1 MKLFRNFFFYT
12 RNQRK
17 GILLLV
23 AAIVA
28 VWTVNWWLR
37 PAERSFPQTDA
48 AYMDSL
54 MKDYK
59 DFLASVKYQDSI
71 QEQRLKSQD
80 KPANRPELRPFDPNE
95 ADSALLC
102 RIGLPGWMARNVVRY
117 RQKGGV
123 FRKPEDFRRI
133 YGMTDERFEMLRP
146 YIRIARQDTATTPA
160 TADKIQPD
168 TTRKDSTRKPAIPL
182 FQHVRKYPAGTIIE
196 LNQADTTELK
206 KIPGV
211 GSVIAR
217 MIVKY
222 RTRLGGY
229 YSVSQ
234 LKDIRLRAD
243 LLEPWFCVDTTA
255 IRRINLNR
263 GGTASLRRHPYI
275 NFYQAR
281 AIVEWRK
288 EHGPLKDLTPFEQ
301 HPDFTKEDLERLRHY
316 VRFE

>member
-1 MKLFRNFFFYT
+1 MKLFRDFFFYT
-12 RNQRK
+12 RNQRR

-54 MKDYK
+54 ITDYK
-59 DFLASVKYQDSI
+59 DFLASVKYRDSI
-71 QEQRLKSQD
+71 QEQRFKPQD
-80 KPANRPELRPFDPNE
+80 RPANRPKLCPFDPNE

-123 FRKPEDFRRI
+123 FREPEDFRRI
-133 YGMTDERFEMLRP
+133 YGMTDERFETLRP
-146 YIRIARQDTATTPA
+146 YIRIAHQDTATAPM

-168 TTRKDSTRKPAIPL
+168 TTSKDSTRKPAISL

-243 LLEPWFCVDTTA
+243 LLEPWFSVDTTA
-255 IRRINLNR
+255 IRRINLNK

-301 HPDFTKEDLERLRHY
+301 HPDFTKEDLERLGHY
-316 VRFE
+316 VCYE

>member
-1 MKLFRNFFFYT
+1 MKLFRDFFFYT
-12 RNQRK
+12 RNQRR

-54 MKDYK
+54 MADYK

-71 QEQRLKSQD
+71 QEQRFKSQD

-95 ADSALLC
+95 ADSAQLR

-133 YGMTDERFEMLRP
+133 YGMTDERFETLRP
-146 YIRIARQDTATTPA
+146 YIRIARRDTATTP
-160 TADKIQPD
+160 TIVDKIQPD
-168 TTRKDSTRKPAIPL
+168 TTSKDSTRKPAIPL

-243 LLEPWFCVDTTA
+243 LLEPWFRVDTTA

-301 HPDFTKEDLERLRHY
+301 HPDFTKEDLERLGHY
-316 VRFE
+316 VCYE

>member
-1 MKLFRNFFFYT
+1 MKLFRDFFFYT
-12 RNQRK
+12 RNQRR

-54 MKDYK
+54 ITDYK

-71 QEQRLKSQD
+71 QEQRFKPQD
-80 KPANRPELRPFDPNE
+80 RPARRPEPRPFDPNE

-133 YGMTDERFEMLRP
+133 YGMTDERFETLRP
-146 YIRIARQDTATTPA
+146 YIRIAHQDTATAPA

-168 TTRKDSTRKPAIPL
+168 TTSKDSTRKPAIPL

-243 LLEPWFCVDTTA
+243 LLEPWFSVDTTA
-255 IRRINLNR
+255 IRRINLNK
-263 GGTASLRRHPYI
+263 GGTAFLRRHPYI

-316 VRFE
+316 VCFE

>member
-1 MKLFRNFFFYT
+1 MKLFRDFFFYT
-12 RNQRK
+12 RNQRR

-23 AAIVA
+23 AAIVT

-54 MKDYK
+54 MADYK

-71 QEQRLKSQD
+71 QEQRFKSQD

-95 ADSALLC
+95 ADSAQLR

-146 YIRIARQDTATTPA
+146 YIRIARRDTATTPA

-168 TTRKDSTRKPAIPL
+168 TTSKDSTRKPAISL

-243 LLEPWFCVDTTA
+243 LLEPWFSVDTTA
-255 IRRINLNR
+255 IRRINLNK
-263 GGTASLRRHPYI
+263 GGTAFLRRHPYI

-281 AIVEWRK
+281 AIVEWRR

-301 HPDFTKEDLERLRHY
+301 HPDFTKEDLERLGHY
-316 VRFE
+316 VCYE

>member
-1 MKLFRNFFFYT
+1 MKLFRDFFFYT
-12 RNQRK
+12 RNQRR

-54 MKDYK
+54 ITDYK

-71 QEQRLKSQD
+71 QEQRFKPQD
-80 KPANRPELRPFDPNE
+80 RPARRPEPRPFDPNE

-133 YGMTDERFEMLRP
+133 YGMTDERFETLRP
-146 YIRIARQDTATTPA
+146 YIRIAHQDTATAPA

-168 TTRKDSTRKPAIPL
+168 TTSKDSTRKPAIPL

-243 LLEPWFCVDTTA
+243 LLEPWFSVDTTA
-255 IRRINLNR
+255 IRRINLNK

-281 AIVEWRK
+281 AIVEWRR

-316 VRFE
+316 ACYE

>member
-1 MKLFRNFFFYT
+1 MKLFRDFFFYT
-12 RNQRK
+12 RNQRR

-37 PAERSFPQTDA
+37 PAERIFPQTDA

-54 MKDYK
+54 ITDYK

-71 QEQRLKSQD
+71 QEQRFKPQD
-80 KPANRPELRPFDPNE
+80 RPARRPEPRPFDPNE

-133 YGMTDERFEMLRP
+133 YGMTDERFETLRP
-146 YIRIARQDTATTPA
+146 YIRIAHQDTATAPA

-168 TTRKDSTRKPAIPL
+168 TTSKDSTRKPAIPL

-206 KIPGV
+206 KIPGI
-211 GSVIAR
+211 GSGIAR
-217 MIVKY
+217 RIVDY
-222 RTRLGGY
+222 RRKLGGFY
-229 YSVSQ
+229 RVEQ
-234 LKDIRLRAD
+234 LGEIHLKVNKLRQ
-243 LLEPWFCVDTTA
+243 WFSIDTTL
-255 IRRINLNR
+255 IHPLPINE
-263 GGTASLRRHPYI
+263 ASVERMMRHPYL
-275 NFYQAR
+275 NFYQAK
-281 AIVEWRK
+281 AIWEHRRK
-288 EHGPLKDLTPFEQ
+288 KGDIGSLKELSLYEEFST
-301 HPDFTKEDLERLRHY
+301 EDLERLKAYIRLD
-316 VRFE
+316 

>member
-1 MKLFRNFFFYT
+1 MKLFRDFFFYT
-12 RNQRK
+12 RNQRR

-54 MKDYK
+54 MADYK

-71 QEQRLKSQD
+71 QKQRFKSQD
-80 KPANRPELRPFDPNE
+80 KPASQPELRPFDPNE

-146 YIRIARQDTATTPA
+146 YIRIARRDTATTP
-160 TADKIQPD
+160 TIADKIQPD
-168 TTRKDSTRKPAIPL
+168 TTSKDSTRKPAIPL
-182 FQHVRKYPAGTIIE
+182 FQYVRKYPAGTIIE

-243 LLEPWFCVDTTA
+243 LLEPWFSVDTTA
-255 IRRINLNR
+255 IKRINLNR

-281 AIVEWRK
+281 AIVEWRR

>member
-1 MKLFRNFFFYT
+1 MKLFRDFFFYT
-12 RNQRK
+12 RNQRR

-54 MKDYK
+54 MADYK

-71 QEQRLKSQD
+71 QEQRFKSQD

-95 ADSALLC
+95 ADSAQLR

-146 YIRIARQDTATTPA
+146 YIRIARRDTATTPA

-168 TTRKDSTRKPAIPL
+168 TTSKDSTRKPAIPL

-243 LLEPWFCVDTTA
+243 LLEPWFSVDTTA
-255 IRRINLNR
+255 IRRINLNK
-263 GGTASLRRHPYI
+263 GGTAFLRRHPYI

-301 HPDFTKEDLERLRHY
+301 HPDFTKENLERLGHY
-316 VRFE
+316 VCYE

>member
-1 MKLFRNFFFYT
+1 MKLFRDFFFYT
-12 RNQRK
+12 RNQRR

-28 VWTVNWWLR
+28 VWTVNWWLH

-54 MKDYK
+54 ITDYK

-71 QEQRLKSQD
+71 QEQRFKPQD
-80 KPANRPELRPFDPNE
+80 RPARRPEPRPFDPNE

-102 RIGLPGWMARNVVRY
+102 RIGLPDWMARNVVRY

-133 YGMTDERFEMLRP
+133 YGMTDERFETLRP
-146 YIRIARQDTATTPA
+146 YIRIAHQDTATAPA

-168 TTRKDSTRKPAIPL
+168 TTSKDSTRKPAIPL

-206 KIPGV
+206 KIPGI

-243 LLEPWFCVDTTA
+243 LLEPWFSVDTTA
-255 IRRINLNR
+255 IRRINLNK
-263 GGTASLRRHPYI
+263 GGTAFLRRHPYI

-301 HPDFTKEDLERLRHY
+301 HPDFTKEDLERLGHY
-316 VRFE
+316 VCYE

>member
-1 MKLFRNFFFYT
+1 MKLFRDFFFYT
-12 RNQRK
+12 RNQRR

-37 PAERSFPQTDA
+37 PAERIFPQTDA

-54 MKDYK
+54 ITDYK

-71 QEQRLKSQD
+71 QEQRFKPQD
-80 KPANRPELRPFDPNE
+80 RPARRPEPRPFDPNE

-133 YGMTDERFEMLRP
+133 YGMTDERFETLRP
-146 YIRIARQDTATTPA
+146 YIRIAHQDTATAPA

-168 TTRKDSTRKPAIPL
+168 TTSKDSTRKPAIPL

-243 LLEPWFCVDTTA
+243 LLEPWFSVDTTA
-255 IRRINLNR
+255 IRRINLNK
-263 GGTASLRRHPYI
+263 GGTAFLRRHPYI

-301 HPDFTKEDLERLRHY
+301 HPDFTKEDLERLGHY
-316 VRFE
+316 VCYE

>member
-1 MKLFRNFFFYT
+1 MKLFRDFFFYT
-12 RNQRK
+12 RNQRR

-54 MKDYK
+54 MADYK

-71 QEQRLKSQD
+71 QEQRFKSQD
-80 KPANRPELRPFDPNE
+80 KPANRPELRQFDPNE
-95 ADSALLC
+95 ADSAQLC

-133 YGMTDERFEMLRP
+133 YGMTDERFETLRP
-146 YIRIARQDTATTPA
+146 YIRIARRDTATTP
-160 TADKIQPD
+160 TIADKIQPD
-168 TTRKDSTRKPAIPL
+168 TTSKDSTRKPAIPL

-243 LLEPWFCVDTTA
+243 LLEPWFSVDTTA

>member
-1 MKLFRNFFFYT
+1 MKLFRDFFFYT
-12 RNQRK
+12 RNQRR

-54 MKDYK
+54 MADYK

-71 QEQRLKSQD
+71 QDQRFKSQD

-95 ADSALLC
+95 ADSAQLR

-133 YGMTDERFEMLRP
+133 YGMTDERFETLRP
-146 YIRIARQDTATTPA
+146 YIRIARRDTATTPA
-160 TADKIQPD
+160 TVDKIQPD
-168 TTRKDSTRKPAIPL
+168 TTSKDSTRKPAIPL

-243 LLEPWFCVDTTA
+243 LLEPWFSVDTTA
-255 IRRINLNR
+255 IKRINLNR

-281 AIVEWRK
+281 AIVEWRR

-301 HPDFTKEDLERLRHY
+301 HPDFTKEDLERLGHY

>member
-1 MKLFRNFFFYT
+1 MKLFRDFFFYT
-12 RNQRK
+12 RNQRR

-54 MKDYK
+54 ITDYK

-71 QEQRLKSQD
+71 QEQRFKPQD
-80 KPANRPELRPFDPNE
+80 RPARRPEPRPFDPNE

-133 YGMTDERFEMLRP
+133 YGMTDERFETLRP
-146 YIRIARQDTATTPA
+146 YIRIAHQDTATAPA

-168 TTRKDSTRKPAIPL
+168 TTSKDSTRKPAIPL

-243 LLEPWFCVDTTA
+243 LLEPWFSVDTTA
-255 IRRINLNR
+255 IRRINLNK
-263 GGTASLRRHPYI
+263 GGTAFLRRHPYI

-301 HPDFTKEDLERLRHY
+301 HPDFTKEDLEKLGHY
-316 VRFE
+316 VCYE

>member
-1 MKLFRNFFFYT
+1 MKLFRDFFFYT
-12 RNQRK
+12 RNQRR

-37 PAERSFPQTDA
+37 PAERIFPQTDA

-54 MKDYK
+54 ITDYK

-71 QEQRLKSQD
+71 QEQRFKSQD
-80 KPANRPELRPFDPNE
+80 KPASQPELRPFDPNE
-95 ADSALLC
+95 ADSAQLC

-133 YGMTDERFEMLRP
+133 YGMTDERFETLRP
-146 YIRIARQDTATTPA
+146 YIRIARRDTATTPT

-168 TTRKDSTRKPAIPL
+168 TTSKDSTRKPAIPL

-243 LLEPWFCVDTTA
+243 LLEPWFSVDTTA
-255 IRRINLNR
+255 IRRINLNK
-263 GGTASLRRHPYI
+263 GGTAFLRRHPYI

-301 HPDFTKEDLERLRHY
+301 HPDFTKEDLERLGHY
-316 VRFE
+316 VCYE

>member
-1 MKLFRNFFFYT
+1 MKLFRDFFFYT
-12 RNQRK
+12 RNQRR

-54 MKDYK
+54 MADYK

-71 QEQRLKSQD
+71 QEQRFKSQD

-133 YGMTDERFEMLRP
+133 YGMTDERFETLRP
-146 YIRIARQDTATTPA
+146 YIRIARRDTATTPA
-160 TADKIQPD
+160 IADKIQPD
-168 TTRKDSTRKPAIPL
+168 TTSKDSTRKPAIPL

-243 LLEPWFCVDTTA
+243 LLEPWFSVDTTA

-301 HPDFTKEDLERLRHY
+301 HPDFTKEDLERLGHY
-316 VRFE
+316 VCYE

>member
-1 MKLFRNFFFYT
+1 MKLFRDFFFYT
-12 RNQRK
+12 RNQRR

-54 MKDYK
+54 MADYK

-146 YIRIARQDTATTPA
+146 YIRIARRDTATTPA
-160 TADKIQPD
+160 IADKIQPD
-168 TTRKDSTRKPAIPL
+168 TTSKDSTRKPAIPL

-243 LLEPWFCVDTTA
+243 LLEPWFRVDTTA

>member
-1 MKLFRNFFFYT
+1 MKLFRDFFFYT
-12 RNQRK
+12 RNQRR

-54 MKDYK
+54 ITDYK

-71 QEQRLKSQD
+71 QEQRFKPQD
-80 KPANRPELRPFDPNE
+80 RPARRPEPRPFDPNE

-133 YGMTDERFEMLRP
+133 YGMTDERFETLRP
-146 YIRIARQDTATTPA
+146 YIRIAHQDTATAPA

-168 TTRKDSTRKPAIPL
+168 TTSKDSTRKPAIPL

-243 LLEPWFCVDTTA
+243 LLEPWFSVDTTA

-301 HPDFTKEDLERLRHY
+301 HPDFTKEDLERLGHY
-316 VRFE
+316 VCFE

>member
-1 MKLFRNFFFYT
+1 MKLFRDFFFYT
-12 RNQRK
+12 RNQRR

-54 MKDYK
+54 MADYK

-146 YIRIARQDTATTPA
+146 YIRIARRDTATTPA
-160 TADKIQPD
+160 IADKIQPD
-168 TTRKDSTRKPAIPL
+168 TTSKDSTRKPAIPL

-222 RTRLGGY
+222 RTHLGGY

-243 LLEPWFCVDTTA
+243 LLEPWFRVDTTA

-301 HPDFTKEDLERLRHY
+301 HPDFTKEDLERLGHY
-316 VRFE
+316 VCYE

>member
-1 MKLFRNFFFYT
+1 MKPFRDFFFYT
-12 RNQRK
+12 RNQRR

-54 MKDYK
+54 ITDYK

-71 QEQRLKSQD
+71 QEQRFKPQD
-80 KPANRPELRPFDPNE
+80 RPARRPEPRPFDPNE

-133 YGMTDERFEMLRP
+133 YGMTDERFETLRP
-146 YIRIARQDTATTPA
+146 YIRIAHQDTATAPV

-168 TTRKDSTRKPAIPL
+168 TTSKDSTRKPTIPL

-243 LLEPWFCVDTTA
+243 LLEPWFSVDTTA
-255 IRRINLNR
+255 IRRVNLNR
-263 GGTASLRRHPYI
+263 GGTAFLRRHPYI

-288 EHGPLKDLTPFEQ
+288 EHGPLKDLTPFER
-301 HPDFTKEDLERLRHY
+301 HPDFTEKDLERLRHY

>member
-1 MKLFRNFFFYT
+1 MKLFRDFFFYT
-12 RNQRK
+12 RNQRR

-54 MKDYK
+54 MADYK

-71 QEQRLKSQD
+71 QEQRFKSQD

-146 YIRIARQDTATTPA
+146 YIRIARQDTTTTPA

-243 LLEPWFCVDTTA
+243 LLEPWFSVDTTT
-255 IRRINLNR
+255 IRRINLNK
-263 GGTASLRRHPYI
+263 GGTAFLRRHPYI

-316 VRFE
+316 VCYE

>member
-1 MKLFRNFFFYT
+1 MKLFRDFFFYT
-12 RNQRK
+12 RNQRR

-54 MKDYK
+54 ITNYK

-71 QEQRLKSQD
+71 QEQRFKPQD
-80 KPANRPELRPFDPNE
+80 RPAHRPDPRPFDPNE

-243 LLEPWFCVDTTA
+243 LLEPWFRVDTTA

-301 HPDFTKEDLERLRHY
+301 HPDFTKEDLERLGHY
-316 VRFE
+316 VCYE

>member
-1 MKLFRNFFFYT
+1 MKLFRDFFFYT
-12 RNQRK
+12 RNQRR

-54 MKDYK
+54 MADYK

-71 QEQRLKSQD
+71 QEQRFKSQD
-80 KPANRPELRPFDPNE
+80 KPANQPELRPFDPNK

-146 YIRIARQDTATTPA
+146 YIRIARRDTATTPA

-168 TTRKDSTRKPAIPL
+168 TTSKDSTRKPAIPL

-243 LLEPWFCVDTTA
+243 LLEPWFSVDTTA
-255 IRRINLNR
+255 IRRINLNK
-263 GGTASLRRHPYI
+263 GGTAFLRRHPYI

-301 HPDFTKEDLERLRHY
+301 HPDFTKEDLERLGHY
-316 VRFE
+316 VCYE

>member
-1 MKLFRNFFFYT
+1 MKLFRDFFFYT
-12 RNQRK
+12 RNQRR

-54 MKDYK
+54 MADYK

-95 ADSALLC
+95 ADSAQLR

-146 YIRIARQDTATTPA
+146 YIRIARRDTATTPA

-168 TTRKDSTRKPAIPL
+168 TTSKDSTRKPAIPL

-243 LLEPWFCVDTTA
+243 LLEPWFRVDTTA

-281 AIVEWRK
+281 AIVEWRR

-301 HPDFTKEDLERLRHY
+301 HPDFTKEDLERLGHY
-316 VRFE
+316 VCYE

>member
-1 MKLFRNFFFYT
+1 MKLFRDFFFYT
-12 RNQRK
+12 RNQRR

-54 MKDYK
+54 MADYK

-146 YIRIARQDTATTPA
+146 YIRIARRDTATTPA
-160 TADKIQPD
+160 IADKIQPD
-168 TTRKDSTRKPAIPL
+168 TTSKDSTRKPAIPL

-243 LLEPWFCVDTTA
+243 LLEPWFIVDTTA

-281 AIVEWRK
+281 AIVEWRR

-301 HPDFTKEDLERLRHY
+301 HPDFTKEDLERLGHY
-316 VRFE
+316 VCFE

>member
-1 MKLFRNFFFYT
+1 MKLFRDFFFYT
-12 RNQRK
+12 RNQRR

-54 MKDYK
+54 MADYK

-71 QEQRLKSQD
+71 QKQRFKSQD
-80 KPANRPELRPFDPNE
+80 KPASQPELRPFDPNE
-95 ADSALLC
+95 AYSALLC
-102 RIGLPGWMARNVVRY
+102 RIGLPGWMARIVVRY

-146 YIRIARQDTATTPA
+146 YIRIARRDTATTPA
-160 TADKIQPD
+160 IADKIQPD
-168 TTRKDSTRKPAIPL
+168 TTSKDSTRKPAIPL

-243 LLEPWFCVDTTA
+243 LLEPWFSVDTTA
-255 IRRINLNR
+255 IRRINLNK

-301 HPDFTKEDLERLRHY
+301 HPDFTKEDLERLGHY
-316 VRFE
+316 VCYE

>member
-1 MKLFRNFFFYT
+1 MKLFRDFFFYT
-12 RNQRK
+12 RNQRR

-23 AAIVA
+23 AAIVG

-54 MKDYK
+54 MTDYK

-71 QEQRLKSQD
+71 QEQRFKSQD
-80 KPANRPELRPFDPNE
+80 KPASQPELRPFDPNK

-146 YIRIARQDTATTPA
+146 YIRIARQDTATTP
-160 TADKIQPD
+160 TIADKIQPD
-168 TTRKDSTRKPAIPL
+168 TTSKDSTRKPAIPL

-243 LLEPWFCVDTTA
+243 LLEPWFSVDTTA
-255 IRRINLNR
+255 IRRINLNK
-263 GGTASLRRHPYI
+263 GGTAFLRRHPYI

-281 AIVEWRK
+281 AIVEWRR

-301 HPDFTKEDLERLRHY
+301 HPDFTKEDLERLGHY

>member
-1 MKLFRNFFFYT
+1 MKLFRDFFFYT
-12 RNQRK
+12 RNQRR

-54 MKDYK
+54 MADYK

-71 QEQRLKSQD
+71 QEQRFKSQD

-95 ADSALLC
+95 ADSAQLR

-133 YGMTDERFEMLRP
+133 YGMTDERFETLRP
-146 YIRIARQDTATTPA
+146 YIRIARRDTATTP
-160 TADKIQPD
+160 TIVDKIQPD
-168 TTRKDSTRKPAIPL
+168 TTSKDSTRKPAIPL

-243 LLEPWFCVDTTA
+243 LLEPWFSVDTTA

-301 HPDFTKEDLERLRHY
+301 HPDFTKEDLERLGHY
-316 VRFE
+316 VCYE

>member
-1 MKLFRNFFFYT
+1 MKLFRDFFFYT
-12 RNQRK
+12 RNQRR

-54 MKDYK
+54 ITDYK

-71 QEQRLKSQD
+71 QEQRFKPQD
-80 KPANRPELRPFDPNE
+80 RPARRPEPRPFDPNE

-117 RQKGGV
+117 RQRGGV

-133 YGMTDERFEMLRP
+133 YGMTDERFETLRP
-146 YIRIARQDTATTPA
+146 YIRIAHQDTATAPA

-168 TTRKDSTRKPAIPL
+168 TTSKDSTRKPAIPL

-243 LLEPWFCVDTTA
+243 LLEPWFSVDTTA
-255 IRRINLNR
+255 IRRINLNK
-263 GGTASLRRHPYI
+263 GGTAFLRRHPYI

-316 VRFE
+316 VCFE